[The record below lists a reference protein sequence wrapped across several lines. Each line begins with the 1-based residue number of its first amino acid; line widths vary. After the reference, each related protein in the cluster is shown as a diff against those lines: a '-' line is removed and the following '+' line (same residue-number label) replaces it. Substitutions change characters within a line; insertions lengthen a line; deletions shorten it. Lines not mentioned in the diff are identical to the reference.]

1 LQEYLSALLE
11 KGLIEQYQKELQ
23 EEGKV
28 NKEKQR
34 PSNYYYRITDNGRWF
49 FLLQARF

>member
-28 NKEKQR
+28 NKEKHDL
-34 PSNYYYRITDNGRWF
+34 PIIIIE
-49 FLLQARF
+49 